1 MTKAQ
6 SPKKF
11 KTMRTTNFIEVDQ
24 NVPYGVNSKH
34 NETCHFSYIL
44 WHIAIQNK

>member
-6 SPKKF
+6 SPKKLKF

-24 NVPYGVNSKH
+24 NVPYGVNSK
-34 NETCHFSYIL
+34 T
-44 WHIAIQNK
+44 